1 MESLPIGS
9 GPFQLTHIHCGSSK
23 KMTDQMQNSAQSD
36 TVLQLT
42 ARVRELEAALRAA
55 GTKDDTTSFAATETE
70 ALPSATFSNSVKM
83 EAPLLDGPPE
93 PEPSTVPHGNSIPT
107 PSVSSLHGQSQAV
120 HTIPTPSVS
129 MPFRQNVALPNTH
142 GMTPTNNTTT
152 SISMIKREQNSIELL
167 PNQPPFA
174 SARAAP
180 APLQPAPHAATS
192 QDPSA
197 PNYQELMYPTG
208 ASKQCSCKKSRC
220 LKLYCE
226 CFAANVFCKDC
237 KCNDCHNVPEHAE
250 VRMRAIQY
258 KLQRRPGAFK
268 PKFTPKVDE
277 VKQAEEMR
285 HSRGCNCKKSGCNKR
300 YCECYQNGVAC
311 SAACKCTQCKNSAV
325 APLPSTIPRR
335 APDSVKKGFL
345 SWRIPLSAEV
355 VNAMGTKS
363 KRNRKVFPADFVP
376 GQEPSFTFTPYG
388 GTAPSLHPAPSST
401 SSDAATSRKRRR
413 EAVVEQS
420 SVKRRSTRLKRPTRH
435 CAGSQE
441 SVASAAVE
449 DPISTDASDSFYS
462 CSNSEDAESE
472 LEIEFMDTD
481 PELAAALFDAVDA
494 GQIKSTPGDQ
504 LGDSG
509 LWLTEDFHA
518 VPNVSFQ
525 SLSDSVPDLNR
536 ALQDAREEMQSTENT
551 IGEAKPVIDDF
562 CMDDI
567 QLAKP
572 DIQLA
577 TEPSTDTRANSSS
590 TLCGSIDEEWIV
602 SDSMLDDVACPAT
615 SKLDDNC
622 ADSLLR
628 HDSTDS
634 FFSGLAA

>member
-1 MESLPIGS
+1 
-9 GPFQLTHIHCGSSK
+9 
-23 KMTDQMQNSAQSD
+23 MTDQIRNSAQSD

-55 GTKDDTTSFAATETE
+55 ETKEDTTSSAATETE
-70 ALPSATFSNSVKM
+70 APPSATLPSSVKN
-83 EAPLLDGPPE
+83 EAPLLDAPPA
-93 PEPSTVPHGNSIPT
+93 PKLSTAPHGNSIPT
-107 PSVSSLHGQSQAV
+107 PSVSLLYGQSQAA
-120 HTIPTPSVS
+120 HMIPTPSV
-129 MPFRQNVALPNTH
+129 PVPVRQNVALENNTH
-142 GMTPTNNTTT
+142 IATSMAPTNTAPNNTTT
-152 SISMIKREQNSIELL
+152 SISFIKREQNAVELL
-167 PNQPPFA
+167 PNQAPF
-174 SARAAP
+174 ARAAP
-180 APLQPAPHAATS
+180 AHFQPAPRAAS
-192 QDPSA
+192 QQDPPA

-208 ASKQCSCKKSRC
+208 ASKQCSCRKSRC

-345 SWRIPLSAEV
+345 SWRIPLSADV

-363 KRNRKVFPADFVP
+363 KRNRKAFPADFVP

-401 SSDAATSRKRRR
+401 SSDGVSSRKRRR
-413 EAVVEQS
+413 EAVRRDPVEQS
-420 SVKRRSTRLKRPTRH
+420 SVKRRSTRVKRPTR
-435 CAGSQE
+435 AGSQP
-441 SVASAAVE
+441 SMASAAVE
-449 DPISTDASDSFYS
+449 DPMCTDRSDSFYS

-494 GQIKSTPGDQ
+494 GQMKSTPGDQ

-509 LWLTEDFHA
+509 LWLTEDFNA
-518 VPNVSFQ
+518 VPSVSFQ

-536 ALQDAREEMQSTENT
+536 ALQDARKEMQSTENT
-551 IGEAKPVIDDF
+551 VGEAKPVIDDF

-577 TEPSTDTRANSSS
+577 TEPSTDTLANSSS
-590 TLCGSIDEEWIV
+590 TLCGSIDEDWIV
-602 SDSMLDDVACPAT
+602 SDSMLDDVACPGFTGQRAT

-622 ADSLLR
+622 ADSFLR